1 MDRLP
6 WVWSV
11 AHHLGGRLI
20 PLMYSCIPT
29 YFVFVVK
36 QSHLGYQLI
45 KRHILKDKTL
55 TQYEEAADD
64 DKDEAAADDDND
76 GGDGGDGDGDGGDDI
91 I

>member
-76 GGDGGDGDGDGGDDI
+76 GGDGGDGGVTTVVMT
-91 I
+91 

>member
-1 MDRLP
+1 MDRFP
-6 WVWSV
+6 WVGSV
-11 AHHLGGRLI
+11 AHHLGGREI

-76 GGDGGDGDGDGGDDI
+76 GGDGGDGDGKGLKV
-91 I
+91 

>member
-1 MDRLP
+1 MDRFP
-6 WVWSV
+6 WVGSV
-11 AHHLGGRLI
+11 AHHLGGREI

>member
-1 MDRLP
+1 MDRFP
-6 WVWSV
+6 RVGSV
-11 AHHLGGRLI
+11 AHHLGGRKI

-36 QSHLGYQLI
+36 KSHLGYQLI

-55 TQYEEAADD
+55 TRYEEAAD
-64 DKDEAAADDDND
+64 ADND

>member
-1 MDRLP
+1 M
-6 WVWSV
+6 
-11 AHHLGGRLI
+11 
-20 PLMYSCIPT
+20 
-29 YFVFVVK
+29 VK

>member
-1 MDRLP
+1 MDRFP
-6 WVWSV
+6 WVGSV
-11 AHHLGGRLI
+11 AHHLGGREI

-36 QSHLGYQLI
+36 KSHLGYQLI

-64 DKDEAAADDDND
+64 DDKDDDD
-76 GGDGGDGDGDGGDDI
+76 DDDI